1 MLKRLLPRLEMV
13 SVTVPVAPETRLTR
27 ITRAMTPMMMPSM
40 VKNARNLLP
49 EMDFIAI
56 LNA

>member
-1 MLKRLLPRLEMV
+1 MV
-13 SVTVPVAPETRLTR
+13 SLTVLVVPETRLTR
-27 ITRAMTPMMMPSM
+27 MTSAITPMMMPSM
-40 VKNARNLLP
+40 VRKARNLLP